1 MDSRIEQLREWL
13 AEREERVIVI
23 VGHGQFF
30 KRCLNRGF
38 VQANVSVLE
47 CSFSARSGFS
57 LQAELHPAAEVAA
70 GEAAPPD
77 RTGPPSGRQSGAART
92 THQSSL

>member
-38 VQANVSVLE
+38 VQANVRVRVRVRFRVGL
-47 CSFSARSGFS
+47 G
-57 LQAELHPAAEVAA
+57 LGPGHKPMGA
-70 GEAAPPD
+70 GALTLTLTLTRP
-77 RTGPPSGRQSGAART
+77 T
-92 THQSSL
+92 

>member
-1 MDSRIEQLREWL
+1 MRLRHETADAPQPALTGMDSRIEQLREWL

-38 VQANVSVLE
+38 VQANVRVSV
-47 CSFSARSGFS
+47 R
-57 LQAELHPAAEVAA
+57 V
-70 GEAAPPD
+70 
-77 RTGPPSGRQSGAART
+77 RGRVRA
-92 THQSSL
+92 

>member
-1 MDSRIEQLREWL
+1 MRLRHETADAPQPALTGMDSRIEQLREWL

-38 VQANVSVLE
+38 VQANVRVSDRGR
-47 CSFSARSGFS
+47 AR
-57 LQAELHPAAEVAA
+57 
-70 GEAAPPD
+70 
-77 RTGPPSGRQSGAART
+77 GRA
-92 THQSSL
+92 

>member
-38 VQANVSVLE
+38 VQANVRVGVRVRVRVRAGSQAYGSGGAHPNPHPNQANVSVL
-47 CSFSARSGFS
+47 
-57 LQAELHPAAEVAA
+57 
-70 GEAAPPD
+70 D
-77 RTGPPSGRQSGAART
+77 
-92 THQSSL
+92 